1 MPINIRYTHR
11 LLTSRI
17 GNIGRALGVGVCH
30 RYPDQGGTPKLA
42 GPEQYHAGTV
52 SDTADTSSP
61 SYLGVP
67 WKRAAPCRIH
77 HGTGMLAGDTLDQG
91 WSAHGGRRPCIVAS
105 TLCAQARSLACHV
118 VDIPLC
124 GAKG

>member
-61 SYLGVP
+61 SYLGVGNVP
-67 WKRAAPCRIH
+67 P
-77 HGTGMLAGDTLDQG
+77 
-91 WSAHGGRRPCIVAS
+91 PVVS
-105 TLCAQARSLACHV
+105 TTELACWLVTPWTRVGLRTEDADRASWRAPYVHKLGHW
-118 VDIPLC
+118 P
-124 GAKG
+124 AT